1 MAYELRFT
9 DNSFKEFNKLD
20 NNVKYMIKK
29 RIEKHLLN
37 VEDPSASGKPLKGD
51 LSNFWRYRIG
61 DYRLLCL
68 INDKE
73 FIILAVKNGDIRE
86 VYC

>member
-20 NNVKYMIKK
+20 NNAKYMIKK
-29 RIEKHLLN
+29 WIEKHLLN
-37 VEDPSASGKPLKGD
+37 VEDPRTSEKPLKGD

-73 FIILAVKNGDIRE
+73 FIVLAVKIGHRRE